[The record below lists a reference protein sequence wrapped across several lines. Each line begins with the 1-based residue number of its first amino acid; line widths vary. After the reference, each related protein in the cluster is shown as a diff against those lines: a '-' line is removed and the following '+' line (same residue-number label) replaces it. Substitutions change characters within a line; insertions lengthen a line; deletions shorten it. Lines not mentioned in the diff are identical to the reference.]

1 MISARA
7 ASACESGLWASGA
20 TCPPM
25 GLCGSLSSDGPLRQ
39 LVLRRRL
46 SVKIW
51 MHPEPLLRPLEPLGT
66 SSTSEVICTHL
77 STNDLRGRGQ
87 RGRGQEVE
95 VRSPAV
101 YSPILLM
108 IPSALTPGCVRYNLQ
123 ICSARSLSISR
134 DAAISLTV
142 LPLLANRMTFS
153 ISPV

>member
-25 GLCGSLSSDGPLRQ
+25 GLCGSLSSD
-39 LVLRRRL
+39 VVYL
-46 SVKIW
+46 SKYGCILNLFFDLW
-51 MHPEPLLRPLEPLGT
+51 NLLEPLRPRT
-66 SSTSEVICTHL
+66 SSTSEP
-77 STNDLRGRGQ
+77 LRPLRLFVPTCPQ
-87 RGRGQEVE
+87 MTSEVE